1 MPSRPRHGQ
10 GRASGPDGDP
20 DLLILGAAPLLFAQ
34 RGPAL
39 VGEPPLDRAFRGF
52 RPFPWPGW
60 RRDRLRGGQAV
71 LPWGIEPLDIGVRDG
86 RIAAMGGLAK
96 AEAAQVIDC
105 THLHVL
111 PGLIDAHVHLREPG
125 DPKVETIETGT
136 KAAILG
142 GLLSISSSAG
152 DLLKFS
158 IDDSPL
164 IAAAVVAT
172 AVPVPQAATF
182 SAPRTIPK
190 GAGMLLLAG
199 IFSGIV
205 AFNLAFFRHLRREYA
220 SPRRGAV
227 EERPG
232 SAGSP

>member
-1 MPSRPRHGQ
+1 MSKAGHLR
-10 GRASGPDGDP
+10 
-20 DLLILGAAPLLFAQ
+20 LILRTTADAC
-34 RGPAL
+34 
-39 VGEPPLDRAFRGF
+39 V
-52 RPFPWPGW
+52 
-60 RRDRLRGGQAV
+60 
-71 LPWGIEPLDIGVRDG
+71 
-86 RIAAMGGLAK
+86 
-96 AEAAQVIDC
+96 
-105 THLHVL
+105 
-111 PGLIDAHVHLREPG
+111 GLILFLTFALAVGAYERNS
-125 DPKVETIETGT
+125 
-136 KAAILG
+136 AATHRLG
-142 GLLSISSSAG
+142 GLLSISSNAG

-172 AVPVPQAATF
+172 ALPVPQAAF
-182 SAPRTIPK
+182 SAPHTIPK

-227 EERPG
+227 EEGPG

>member
-1 MPSRPRHGQ
+1 MSKAGHLRLLLRTTADACVG
-10 GRASGPDGDP
+10 
-20 DLLILGAAPLLFAQ
+20 LILFLTFALAVGAYE
-34 RGPAL
+34 RNS
-39 VGEPPLDRAFRGF
+39 
-52 RPFPWPGW
+52 
-60 RRDRLRGGQAV
+60 
-71 LPWGIEPLDIGVRDG
+71 
-86 RIAAMGGLAK
+86 AA
-96 AEAAQVIDC
+96 
-105 THLHVL
+105 TH
-111 PGLIDAHVHLREPG
+111 R
-125 DPKVETIETGT
+125 
-136 KAAILG
+136 LG

-182 SAPRTIPK
+182 SAPRAIPK

-227 EERPG
+227 EEGPG